1 MGAGGRAVEPERA
14 LEIPRRAFL
23 ESRSLPK
30 ERFGTPLSATKRWRS
45 PARRLRRSTGF
56 AYSLPLEAD
65 SDRLLALPASQPI
78 CRKATFSAAA
88 MQVAGASSHSRSP
101 PWTLRFPRPSRT
113 ALPASTDSGPS
124 YRGSRGSLRWL
135 GSGTT
140 GETPPSRVTG
150 AQREVNESR
159 RPSSVGD
166 LILCTARGIA

>member
-65 SDRLLALPASQPI
+65 SDRLLVFSGFPLQRLADKLGVLPWGQAQEHGI
-78 CRKATFSAAA
+78 
-88 MQVAGASSHSRSP
+88 QLLVAIH
-101 PWTLRFPRPSRT
+101 
-113 ALPASTDSGPS
+113 
-124 YRGSRGSLRWL
+124 L
-135 GSGTT
+135 GSVVCAN
-140 GETPPSRVTG
+140 SRW
-150 AQREVNESR
+150 
-159 RPSSVGD
+159 
-166 LILCTARGIA
+166 